1 MIKLTQMRAAF
12 EKEEPNALYLSYLGW
27 VKTLIPFWRQAAAR
41 IAELNG
47 TTDEKR
53 DKRLRSIDSSLQLL
67 QAWRFK
73 KIKYVQARRKEIDS
87 AISFIRNGALTQQVS
102 RYAFAPVCRNLAG
115 ILRSFLYVSTFGYS
129 DEQLPTVF
137 AQKIYGIALCH
148 TLFPFDTGDFVYYLP
163 REKSIHTDDPADL
176 DNWHLMM
183 SEAGKALNIAELIKE
198 VNEQARK
205 IYENYKTPFEWKY
218 DEGEWNLEFEN
229 VSKRLHYAGLRAF
242 ASLNKAE

>member
-27 VKTLIPFWRQAAAR
+27 VKTLVPFWKQATAR
-41 IAELNG
+41 IAELSG
-47 TTDEKR
+47 TADEKR
-53 DKRLRSIDSSLQLL
+53 DKHLRAIDNSLQMM

-87 AISFIRNGALTQQVS
+87 AISFIRNGALTQQAC

-148 TLFPFDTGDFVYYLP
+148 TLFPFDTGDFVYYLS

-183 SEAGKALNIAELIKE
+183 SEAGKALNIAELTKE
-198 VNEQARK
+198 VNNQARK
-205 IYENYKTPFEWKY
+205 IYENRKTPFEWKY
-218 DEGEWNLEFEN
+218 DEGVWDLEFEN
-229 VSKRLHYAGLRAF
+229 VSKRLHYAGVRAF
-242 ASLNKAE
+242 MGLSKVE